1 MKKVLALVLAVLM
14 LTAVFA
20 GCSNTAKEQES
31 SIPAV
36 TQKTDVNIAGLKG
49 PTTMG
54 LVKVIEDN
62 KNGKASNNYNFT
74 VAGSADEITP
84 KLTKGELDIAAI
96 PANLAS
102 VLYNKTQGKI
112 KVLAVNTLGVVYIT
126 EKGESV
132 KSVKDLKGK
141 TIYATGKGS
150 TPEYTLRYILKENGL
165 DLDKDVTVE
174 WKSEP
179 TEVVALLS
187 KGEGGVA
194 MLPQPYVTVAQ
205 TSVEGLRIAINL
217 NDEWE
222 KLDNGSKCIT
232 GVVVARTEFI
242 ENNKAAVDAF
252 LKEYKKSTAYVNE
265 NVSEAAALIEE
276 VGIVKAAIAQKAI
289 PYCNITYI
297 DGAKMKTG
305 LKGYLQVLFDSNAN
319 AVGGALPDDNFYY
332 EK

>member
-20 GCSNTAKEQES
+20 GCSNTAKNEES

-84 KLTKGELDIAAI
+84 KLTKGELNIAAI

-222 KLDNGSKCIT
+222 KLDNTSIK
-232 GVVVARTEFI
+232 
-242 ENNKAAVDAF
+242 
-252 LKEYKKSTAYVNE
+252 
-265 NVSEAAALIEE
+265 
-276 VGIVKAAIAQKAI
+276 
-289 PYCNITYI
+289 
-297 DGAKMKTG
+297 
-305 LKGYLQVLFDSNAN
+305 
-319 AVGGALPDDNFYY
+319 
-332 EK
+332 